1 MQVFKIAV
9 LLLVCATHLSIAEET
24 LTYSTQQRD
33 NIYDFWITYKGKDLK
48 DVVGNFRIFHTDDNS
63 LLSGGNFTGKI
74 VSGNY
79 LGGKIEIQFEGDAP
93 YMEVKK
99 LKDRYWTIIPD
110 KAVRNPTPTI
120 SVPMTFTRADQDY
133 EASLTF
139 EYYYAGGN

>member
-33 NIYDFWITYKGKDLK
+33 NIYDFWITYKGTDLK
-48 DVVGNFRIFHTDDNS
+48 DVVGNFRIFHTD
-63 LLSGGNFTGKI
+63 
-74 VSGNY
+74 
-79 LGGKIEIQFEGDAP
+79 
-93 YMEVKK
+93 
-99 LKDRYWTIIPD
+99 
-110 KAVRNPTPTI
+110 
-120 SVPMTFTRADQDY
+120 ADQDY